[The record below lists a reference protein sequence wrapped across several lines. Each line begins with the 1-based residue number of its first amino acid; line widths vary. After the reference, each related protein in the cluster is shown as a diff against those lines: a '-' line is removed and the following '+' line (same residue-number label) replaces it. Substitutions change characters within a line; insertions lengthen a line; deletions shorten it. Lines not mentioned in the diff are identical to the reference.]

1 MINDEAQRLRNP
13 KNTKI
18 EMRERE
24 RDYPKTPLERSRRA
38 ERERER
44 GVWVFLSRRLWSK
57 CQSRVTVYS
66 FSDLAPVYIWRG
78 LSVPQAL
85 SFDSM
90 LRANYRNTSRT
101 GLSLSRPS
109 ICTVVI
115 SISKYY
121 IKFVSSC

>member
-1 MINDEAQRLRNP
+1 MINDEVQRLRNP

-24 RDYPKTPLERSRRA
+24 RLPQNSIREKQKS
-38 ERERER
+38 RERER

-121 IKFVSSC
+121 IKFVSFI

>member
-1 MINDEAQRLRNP
+1 MINDEVQRLRNP

-24 RDYPKTPLERSRRA
+24 RERLPQNSIREKQKSRERER

-57 CQSRVTVYS
+57 CLSRVTVYS
-66 FSDLAPVYIWRG
+66 FSDLAPVYIWRS

-115 SISKYY
+115 SISKY
-121 IKFVSSC
+121 

>member
-1 MINDEAQRLRNP
+1 MINDEVQRLRNP

-24 RDYPKTPLERSRRA
+24 RERLPQNSI
-38 ERERER
+38 REKQKSRER

-57 CQSRVTVYS
+57 CLSRVTVYS

-101 GLSLSRPS
+101 GLGLSRPS

-115 SISKYY
+115 SIGKY
-121 IKFVSSC
+121 